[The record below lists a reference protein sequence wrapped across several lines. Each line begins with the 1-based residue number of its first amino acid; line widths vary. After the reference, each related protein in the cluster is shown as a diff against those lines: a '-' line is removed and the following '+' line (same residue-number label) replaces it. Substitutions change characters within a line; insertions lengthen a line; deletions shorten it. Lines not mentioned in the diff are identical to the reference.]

1 MTREE
6 IEKAR
11 KEKEK
16 ITVSCKVS
24 YNENE
29 TVKAYCEK
37 SGITKNQFCYIAICE
52 KLERDGFLQG
62 GNDGK

>member
-29 TVKAYCEK
+29 IVKAYCDK
-37 SGITKNQFCYIAICE
+37 SGITKNQFCYIAIRE
-52 KLERDGFLQG
+52 KLERDRFLNY
-62 GNDGK
+62 GNDEK